1 MERLKKTLCLLVFA
15 GLTACGGAVAQAV
28 ATLHDDTIALGDQTT
43 LTVRR
48 ALTYPSADQLSR
60 DGIVALGQEFDSGA
74 HTQTTV
80 ITSFEPGLHYVH
92 LSPYDSLPLVVT
104 DVEIDSASAEL
115 RDIAPLQRIPYT
127 FWEIFRWVLLVW
139 AVAIAAIV
147 VWWLVERKR
156 RHGSIIVH
164 REPQDTRTPEE
175 RALQTLDE
183 LRQRRLWQQGKQ
195 KEYHTELTDA
205 VRRFIEESTG
215 IRATELTSDE
225 TIEAVGNGAWAI
237 DSTPLRS
244 IFATADLVK
253 FAKSEPQPHEHERS
267 MDEAVRFVRQTWQAV
282 KPKEE
287 EVPHE

>member
-1 MERLKKTLCLLVFA
+1 MFGLLSCA
-15 GLTACGGAVAQAV
+15 NAQAV
-28 ATLHDDTIALGDQTT
+28 ATLGADTIALGDQTT

-48 ALTYPSADQLSR
+48 ALTYPSADQLSQ
-60 DGIVALGQEFDSGA
+60 DGIIALGQEFDSGA

-104 DVEIDSASAEL
+104 DVEIDTANAEL

-139 AVAIAAIV
+139 AVAIVAIV

-164 REPQDTRTPEE
+164 HEPQDTRTPEE

-205 VRRFIEESTG
+205 VRRFIEEATG

-225 TIEAVGNGAWAI
+225 TIEAVKYSTWNI
-237 DSTPLRS
+237 DCTPL
-244 IFATADLVK
+244 ATADLVK

-267 MDEAVRFVRQTWQAV
+267 MDEAVRFVQQMWQEA

-287 EVPHE
+287 EVKHE

>member
-1 MERLKKTLCLLVFA
+1 MKKSIIIVSFLFGLLSCA
-15 GLTACGGAVAQAV
+15 NAQAV
-28 ATLHDDTIALGDQTT
+28 ATLGADTIALGDQTT

-48 ALTYPSADQLSR
+48 ALTYPSADQLSQ

-104 DVEIDSASAEL
+104 DVEIDTANAEL

-139 AVAIAAIV
+139 AVAIVAIV

-164 REPQDTRTPEE
+164 HEPQDTRTPEE

-205 VRRFIEESTG
+205 VRRFIEEATG

-225 TIEAVGNGAWAI
+225 TIEAVKYSTWNI
-237 DSTPLRS
+237 DCTPLQD

-267 MDEAVRFVRQTWQAV
+267 MDEAVRFVQQMWQEA

-287 EVPHE
+287 EVKHE

>member
-1 MERLKKTLCLLVFA
+1 MKKSIIIASFLFGLLSCA
-15 GLTACGGAVAQAV
+15 NAQAV
-28 ATLHDDTIALGDQTT
+28 ATLGADTIALGDQTT

-48 ALTYPSADQLSR
+48 ALTYPSADQLSQG
-60 DGIVALGQEFDSGA
+60 GIVALGQEFDSGA

-104 DVEIDSASAEL
+104 DVEIDTANAEL

-139 AVAIAAIV
+139 AAAIVAIV

-164 REPQDTRTPEE
+164 HEPQDTRTPEE

-205 VRRFIEESTG
+205 VRRFIEEATG

-225 TIEAVGNGAWAI
+225 TIEAVKYSTWNI
-237 DSTPLRS
+237 DCTPLQD
-244 IFATADLVK
+244 IFATAPRTRTVDGRGGALCAADV
-253 FAKSEPQPHEHERS
+253 ARSQTERRGG
-267 MDEAVRFVRQTWQAV
+267 EA
-282 KPKEE
+282 
-287 EVPHE
+287 

>member
-1 MERLKKTLCLLVFA
+1 MKKSIIIASFLFGLLSCA
-15 GLTACGGAVAQAV
+15 NAQAV
-28 ATLHDDTIALGDQTT
+28 ATLGADTIALGDQTT

-48 ALTYPSADQLSR
+48 ALTYPSADQLSQ
-60 DGIVALGQEFDSGA
+60 DGIIALGQEFDSGA

-104 DVEIDSASAEL
+104 DVEIDTANAEL

-139 AVAIAAIV
+139 AVAIVAIV

-164 REPQDTRTPEE
+164 HEPQDTRTPEE

-205 VRRFIEESTG
+205 VRRFIEEATG

-225 TIEAVGNGAWAI
+225 TIEAVKYSTWNI
-237 DSTPLRS
+237 DCTPLQD

-267 MDEAVRFVRQTWQAV
+267 MDEAVRFVQQMWQEA

-287 EVPHE
+287 EVKHE

>member
-1 MERLKKTLCLLVFA
+1 MERLRKTLFIFGLVGLL
-15 GLTACGGAVAQAV
+15 GCGAAQAQAV

-48 ALTYPSADQLSR
+48 ALNYPSADQLSR
-60 DGIVALGQEFDSGA
+60 DGIVALEQEFDSGA

-80 ITSFEPGLHYVH
+80 ITSFEPGLHYVR
-92 LSPYDSLPLVVT
+92 LSPDDSLPLVVT
-104 DVEIDSASAEL
+104 DVEIDSTNAEL
-115 RDIAPLQRIPYT
+115 RDLAPLQRIPYT

-139 AVAIAAIV
+139 AVAIVAIV

-164 REPQDTRTPEE
+164 HEPQDTRTPEE

-225 TIEAVGNGAWAI
+225 TVEAVTYGTWDVDCA
-237 DSTPLRS
+237 PLRD

-253 FAKSEPQPHEHERS
+253 FAKSEPQAHEHERS
-267 MDEAVRFVRQTWQAV
+267 MDEAVRFVQQMWQAV

-287 EVPHE
+287 EVQHE